1 MRPQAF
7 QHGEIRDEDDVI
19 ISAGAYG
26 KHTAL
31 ITADNE
37 GILDFIINNFE
48 VLYEAITEGAQ
59 EIVLDDYY
67 TKEEVDAKIPVRISV
82 LQNDAGFI
90 TATATV
96 ARANADG
103 SGNNIENTY
112 APISS
117 PNFQGQPKADTP
129 AAGDNSRNL
138 ATTAFVSRALS
149 GVVGEKGDPG
159 GTYYPSVDAN
169 GNLSWT
175 PSQQDMLPIQ
185 TVNIKGPQGA
195 TGATGATGSAGAD
208 GGYYIPVVDNF
219 GDLAWVGTREGMES
233 PEVVN
238 IMGPEGQEGPQG
250 ETGPEG
256 PYFTPAVDASG
267 NLSWTNNG
275 DLENPE
281 TVNIRGPQGA
291 AGEDGNGIA
300 SVVLNNDYT
309 LTITLDDGT
318 SYTTGSIRGATGPQG
333 SQGIQG
339 ETGAQG
345 PQGATGATGATGNGI
360 ASTALNNDYTLTITY
375 TDGTSATTGSIRG
388 ATGATGATGPQGPQ
402 GPQGIQGE
410 TGPQGPKGDT
420 VSVDDITAAE
430 LTTIWGANYQ

>member
-7 QHGEIRDEDDVI
+7 QHGEVRDEDDVI
-19 ISAGAYG
+19 ISTGAYG

-37 GILDFIINNFE
+37 GILDYIINNFE
-48 VLYEAITEGAQ
+48 VLYNAITEGAQ

-67 TKEEVDAKIPVRISV
+67 TKSEVDALIPVRVSV

-90 TATATV
+90 TASATV
-96 ARANADG
+96 ARATADG
-103 SGNNIENTY
+103 DGNNIEDTY
-112 APISS
+112 APIDS

-129 AAGDNSRNL
+129 ASGDNSRNL
-138 ATTAFVSRALS
+138 AKTAFVTRALS

-185 TVNIKGPQGA
+185 TVNIMGPQGETGE
-195 TGATGATGSAGAD
+195 TGATGAAGAD
-208 GGYYIPVVDNF
+208 GGYYIPVVDNV
-219 GDLAWVGTREGMES
+219 GDLAWVGSKQGMAS

-250 ETGPEG
+250 DTGPEG
-256 PYFTPAVDASG
+256 PYFTPSVDANG
-267 NLSWTNNG
+267 DLSWTNNG

-281 TVNIRGPQGA
+281 TVNIMGPQGET
-291 AGEDGNGIA
+291 GEDGNGIA

-333 SQGIQG
+333 
-339 ETGAQG
+339 
-345 PQGATGATGATGNGI
+345 
-360 ASTALNNDYTLTITY
+360 
-375 TDGTSATTGSIRG
+375 

-402 GPQGIQGE
+402 GPQGVQGE

-420 VSVDDITAAE
+420 VSVDDITATE